1 MEELIIFILILM
13 FILEIILYKQIN
25 NINKPNNKKKLNRV
39 HFYITSDLNEGPAQF
54 KLWLDKP
61 YRNRYTNGWTY
72 NGRTCML
79 LAQNEK
85 DIELHG
91 LKLSDYN
98 FLLWEDEPLE
108 VFINLDK

>member
-1 MEELIIFILILM
+1 MEELIVFILILM

-25 NINKPNNKKKLNRV
+25 NINKPNKKKLNRV

-108 VFINLDK
+108 VFVNLDK

>member
-1 MEELIIFILILM
+1 
-13 FILEIILYKQIN
+13 
-25 NINKPNNKKKLNRV
+25 
-39 HFYITSDLNEGPAQF
+39 
-54 KLWLDKP
+54 
-61 YRNRYTNGWTY
+61 
-72 NGRTCML
+72 ML

-108 VFINLDK
+108 VFVNLDK